1 MTPLIAML
9 ICLAAYAVAYK
20 VYAQYL
26 AKHVFEL
33 SADRQTPAHQL
44 RDDVDYMPTNK
55 FVLFGHHYA
64 SITGLSPML
73 GPAIAV
79 IWGWVPAMLWVVL
92 GAIFVGAV
100 HDFGALVVSIRA
112 RGMSIGKVAEGLV
125 GKRAKSLF
133 HIIIFFLISL
143 AMGVFVDVVATLFSP
158 DFYPESVFPTG
169 ALMIVAILMG
179 FMVYKLNWSLARVT
193 TGGFLAMLFFVYV
206 GMELPIVGPSMAQWK
221 WVLLGYAF
229 LASVLPV
236 WMLLQPRDYINS
248 LLLYL
253 GLGGMYLGLVVSNPE
268 FVAPAIDL
276 SPQGAPPIYPFVFI
290 VIACGAASG
299 FHSLVSSGTTAKQL
313 DKETDAPFIGYGAMI
328 GESLLGLMAVL
339 ACTAG
344 FISREDW
351 LGHYGSWESAQ
362 GLGNNISAF
371 IAGTARFLEGLGVPL
386 TIGAAFISVVVVSFA
401 LTTLDS
407 ATRLLRYNIAEI
419 SETIRFPILAN
430 RYVGSMLAVL
440 AIATFA
446 FYQVQGPSGPQAA
459 GLVLWTLFG
468 TTNQLMAGL
477 ALLAVTLYLLRRGK
491 SIVYTAVPMAFMLV
505 STMVAMASALG
516 DFWRARDWLLLITGG
531 VLFVIGIWLSVE
543 AIAAVR
549 RYRREPVVESLDVQ
563 FEEDPA

>member
-1 MTPLIAML
+1 MTPLIAAMV
-9 ICLAAYAVAYK
+9 CLAAYALAYR
-20 VYAQYL
+20 VYARYL
-26 AKHVFEL
+26 GTQIFEL
-33 SADRQTPAHQL
+33 SPDRETPAHTQ

-79 IWGWVPAMLWVVL
+79 IWGWLPAMLWVVL

-100 HDFGALVVSIRA
+100 HDFSALAVSIRA
-112 RGMSIGKVAEGLV
+112 KGMSIGKVAEGLI

-133 HIIIFFLISL
+133 HIIIFFLIAL

-158 DFYPESVFPTG
+158 DFYPESILPTG
-169 ALMIVAILMG
+169 ALMIIAITMG
-179 FMVYKLNWSLARVT
+179 ILVYKFHMPLPRVT
-193 TGGFLAMLFFVYV
+193 LGGFLLMLLFVWV
-206 GMELPIVGPSMAQWK
+206 GIQVPIVGPTAAQWK

-229 LASVLPV
+229 AASVLPV
-236 WMLLQPRDYINS
+236 WTLLQPRDYINS
-248 LLLYL
+248 LLLYM
-253 GLGGMYLGLVVSNPE
+253 GLGGMYLGLVVSNPQ
-268 FVAPAIDL
+268 FVAPAVDL
-276 SPQGAPPIYPFVFI
+276 EPAGAPPIYPFVFI

-313 DKETDAPFIGYGAMI
+313 DKEPEAVFVGYGGMI

-351 LGHYGSWESAQ
+351 LGHYATWDSAQ
-362 GLGNNISAF
+362 GLGNNIGAF
-371 IAGTARFLEGLGVPL
+371 ISGTSRFLQGLGVPPE
-386 TIGAAFISVVVVSFA
+386 IGSTFIAVVVVSFA

-407 ATRLLRYNIAEI
+407 ATRLLRYNISEI
-419 SETIRFPILAN
+419 SETVKVPALGN
-430 RYVGSMLAVL
+430 RYLASAL
-440 AIATFA
+440 ACGAIGMFA
-446 FYQVQGPSGPQAA
+446 FYQVQGASGPQAA
-459 GLVLWTLFG
+459 GLVLWQLFG

-491 SIVYTAVPMAFMLV
+491 SIVFTAVPMAFMLV
-505 STMVAMASALG
+505 STMIAMAIALQGFWSAQ
-516 DFWRARDWLLLITGG
+516 DWLLLVTGG
-531 VLFVIGIWLSVE
+531 ILFLIAIWLSAE

-549 RYRREPVVESLDVQ
+549 RYKREPVVEALEVQ
-563 FEEDPA
+563 FE

>member
-1 MTPLIAML
+1 MTPLIAMVISL
-9 ICLAAYAVAYK
+9 VAYAIAYR
-20 VYAQYL
+20 VYARYL
-26 AKHVFEL
+26 AKHLFEL
-33 SADRQTPAHQL
+33 SADRETPAHQL
-44 RDDVDYMPTNK
+44 RDDVDYMPTNR

-79 IWGWVPAMLWVVL
+79 IWGWLPAMLWVVL

-100 HDFGALVVSIRA
+100 HDFGSLVVSIRA
-112 RGMSIGKVAEGLV
+112 RGMSIGKVAEGLI
-125 GKRAKSLF
+125 GRRAKSLF
-133 HIIIFFLISL
+133 HIIIFFLIAL

-158 DFYPESVFPTG
+158 DFYPKSVLPTG
-169 ALMIVAILMG
+169 SLMFIAIIMG
-179 FMVYKLNWSLARVT
+179 LLVYKANWPLARVT
-193 TGGFLAMLFFVYV
+193 AGGFVAMLLFVYL
-206 GMELPIVGPSMAQWK
+206 GMEFPVVGPSMSQWK
-221 WVLLGYAF
+221 WLLLGYAF

-236 WMLLQPRDYINS
+236 WLLLQPRDYLNS

-253 GLGGMYLGLVVSNPE
+253 GLGGMYAGLVVTNPQ

-276 SPQGAPPIYPFVFI
+276 SPAGAPPIYPFVFI

-344 FISREDW
+344 FISRDAW
-351 LGHYGSWESAQ
+351 LGHYATWDSAQ
-362 GLGNNISAF
+362 GLGNNIRAF
-371 IAGTARFLEGLGVPL
+371 IAGTSHFLEGLGVPL
-386 TIGAAFISVVVVSFA
+386 EIGEAFISVVVVSFA

-419 SETIRFPILAN
+419 SETIHFPALAN
-430 RYVGSMLAVL
+430 RYVGSIMAVL
-440 AIATFA
+440 AIGLFA
-446 FYQVQGPSGPQAA
+446 FYQVQGPTGPQAA

-477 ALLAVTLYLLRRGK
+477 ALLTVTLYLLRRGK
-491 SIVYTAVPMAFMLV
+491 PIVYTAVPMAFMLI
-505 STMVAMASALG
+505 STMVAMAGALRG
-516 DFWRARDWLLLITGG
+516 FWAARDWLLLITGG
-531 VLFVIGIWLSVE
+531 ALFVIAIWLTIE
-543 AIAAVR
+543 AVIAVR
-549 RYRREPVVESLDVQ
+549 RYRREPIVESLDVQ
-563 FEEDPA
+563 FEEGPA

>member
-1 MTPLIAML
+1 MTPLIAAV
-9 ICLAAYAVAYK
+9 ICIAAYALAYRF
-20 VYAQYL
+20 YARFL
-26 AKHVFEL
+26 ATHLFAL
-33 SADRQTPAHQL
+33 SPQRVTPAHTL
-44 RDDVDYMPTNK
+44 RDDVDYMPTNR

-79 IWGWVPAMLWVVL
+79 IWGWLPAMLWVVL

-100 HDFGALVVSIRA
+100 HDFSALAVSIRA

-133 HIIIFFLISL
+133 HIIIFFLIAL

-158 DFYPESVFPTG
+158 AFYPESVFPTG
-169 ALMIVAILMG
+169 ALMVVAITMG
-179 FMVYKLNWSLARVT
+179 VLVYRFNWSLAPLTAV
-193 TGGFLAMLFFVYV
+193 GFVLMLLFVWL
-206 GMELPIVGPSMAQWK
+206 GIRMPIVGPSMVQWK
-221 WVLLGYAF
+221 WLLLGYAF
-229 LASVLPV
+229 AASVLPV
-236 WMLLQPRDYINS
+236 WLLLQPRDYLNS

-253 GLGGMYLGLVVSNPE
+253 GLGGMYAGLVVSNPQ

-276 SPQGAPPIYPFVFI
+276 SPEGAPPMFPFVFI

-313 DKETDAPFIGYGAMI
+313 DKETDAVFIGYGGML

-351 LGHYGSWESAQ
+351 LGHYATWDSAQ
-362 GLGNNISAF
+362 GLGNNIGAF
-371 IAGTARFLEGLGVPL
+371 ISGTSHFLAGLGVPL
-386 TIGAAFISVVVVSFA
+386 AVGSTFIAVVVVSFA

-419 SETIRFPILAN
+419 SETIQVPAIGN
-430 RYVGSMLAVL
+430 RYVASVL
-440 AIATFA
+440 ACGAIGIFA
-446 FYQVQGPSGPQAA
+446 FYQVDGQAA
-459 GLVLWTLFG
+459 GLVLWQLFG

-477 ALLAVTLYLLRRGK
+477 ALLAATLYLLQRGK
-491 SIVYTAVPMAFMLV
+491 PIIYTAVPMFFMLI
-505 STMVAMASALG
+505 STMAAMLIKLR
-516 DFWRARDWLLLITGG
+516 DFWNASNWLLLITGAI
-531 VLFVIGIWLSVE
+531 LFAIAIWLSGE

-549 RYRREPVVESLDVQ
+549 RYKREPVVETLEVE
-563 FEEDPA
+563 FE